1 MATNKEQLNQANLNQ
16 LADFLR
22 DFKFGDILRA
32 LPACLR
38 KKATVAG
45 GASNYNLATV
55 NVLVLPADAKASV
68 IHRATIRAGG
78 VTGESTP
85 QAFGT
90 TPATTQC
97 AVTPCGD
104 IAFVAAD
111 APSDFDVVYTPEK
124 GDVYELNLDC
134 VASVATIPA
143 TYTARGVVLLMEAE
157 ATAAAVAGKKI
168 VLAPGAGAPATTQ
181 ARLNAAKTTVTFNN
195 GTDAVTKCRVKILVA
210 AAADTD
216 TKLQATASY

>member
-1 MATNKEQLNQANLNQ
+1 MATNKEQLNLANLNQ

-38 KKATVAG
+38 KKTTVAG
-45 GASNYNLATV
+45 GTTNYNLAAV
-55 NVLVLPADAKASV
+55 NVLVLPTDAKAAV

-85 QAFGT
+85 QAYGT

-111 APSDFDVVYTPEK
+111 APTNFDAVYTPEK

-134 VASVATIPA
+134 AASVATIPS
-143 TYTARGVVLLMEAE
+143 TYTDRGVVLLMEAE
-157 ATAAAVAGKKI
+157 ATAGSVTGKKI
-168 VLAPGAGAPATTQ
+168 ILVPGTAPATTQ
-181 ARLNAAKTTVTFNN
+181 ARLNAAKSTVIFNN

-210 AAADTD
+210 SAADTD
-216 TKLQATASY
+216 TKLQATATY